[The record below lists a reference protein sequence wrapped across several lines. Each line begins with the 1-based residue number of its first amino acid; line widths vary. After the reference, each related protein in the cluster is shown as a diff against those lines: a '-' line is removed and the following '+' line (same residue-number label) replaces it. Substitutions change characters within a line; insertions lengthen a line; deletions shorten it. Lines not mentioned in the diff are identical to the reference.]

1 MNGLT
6 KLERARGFEPLTASL
21 EGWNS
26 TTELRPPIF
35 SILSAEFSMLSQAD
49 APAQS
54 DSQDSGPLLSTVHG
68 GQARIRTLEAD
79 GNRFTVCPL
88 CPLGYLPEHRRKF
101 LVSVLRAQ
109 KQTIPHTVLLLSIS
123 PTGDY
128 CSGWT
133 TAIPEAANFTSDI
146 DICQVGW
153 RNFLCIFADSRA
165 NSLVD
170 PDSADYLPES

>member
-35 SILSAEFSMLSQAD
+35 QFRALSVRKRRPRSLILSIRSRYSA
-49 APAQS
+49 
-54 DSQDSGPLLSTVHG
+54 LLHG

-88 CPLGYLPEHRRKF
+88 CPLGYLPEHRKSFTFQPCGRKNKPSRTQFSCF
-101 LVSVLRAQ
+101 LWPNRG
-109 KQTIPHTVLLLSIS
+109 LLFRIDNQ
-123 PTGDY
+123 P
-128 CSGWT
+128 
-133 TAIPEAANFTSDI
+133 IPEAGNFTSDI
-146 DICQVGW
+146 DICQVGLGS
-153 RNFLCIFADSRA
+153 FLCIFTASRTNWA
-165 NSLVD
+165 RAVS
-170 PDSADYLPES
+170 